1 MSGFTTGIT
10 GFAPPTSIAGFMGL
24 LQTASFRGVPF
35 KVVAA
40 QAKKGR
46 RQAIH
51 EYPYVDGGWP
61 EDMGR
66 ALRMYSFSGYLIGD
80 AAPVLQLLLDNAV
93 ETKGPGLL
101 IHPTIGAV
109 QVAVGSASTA
119 IHKDKMRV
127 IEFAFQ
133 FIEAGS
139 PVFPSTIIATVVA
152 VLGAADTALTA
163 LGTDLGDTAIP
174 AAMAGPAVT
183 GEGQSVVTSFAAAT
197 ILGGANPTAIVGM
210 AAALPPPDSNTT
222 YGRYG
227 AGSASVMLPAGT
239 TVATLQAQL
248 ANQRAALA
256 LAGTGAAA
264 AAGAYSAST
273 DMADAL
279 AALVEAMRAGITDPA
294 DQVQVLLALA
304 GFTFTDSAG
313 GAVGI
318 GAAMATMRDAM
329 AAACRRAALVSLAR
343 ASASYQPSSY
353 NDAAALRVSL
363 AAALDSEITAAGDAG
378 EDATYTA
385 FKALRSAVVQD
396 LTVRGASLPSVVTV
410 KLQLPL
416 PSLVIAQRLYLDASR
431 SDQIAA
437 ESGAIHPAF
446 CPTTFQALA
455 SGTGP
460 TVNPS
465 YELAPGAAVPLIAP
479 ARSSGVYQLP
489 YPSPPLGLTVASSTS
504 ASAVLSWSP
513 AATGGLA
520 SGYIVQVS
528 AHGAGIWIPVA
539 TVGPSPTGFTVTG
552 LSSSTAY
559 DFRVLGSNATGIGDA
574 SNIATGSTLAKAP
587 NAPTGVSAAA
597 GSPAYSVVAL
607 SWTASA
613 IDGTHDAAATYQPQF
628 ALASGGGWSSFGA
641 PIAGTSVSVTGLADA
656 TAYNFQVI
664 ATNTGGSAT
673 SGTAS
678 LTTLAKAPN
687 APTGVTA
694 VAGSPAYSVVALSWT
709 ASATDG
715 THDAAATY
723 QPQYALVSG
732 GGWSSF
738 GAPIAGTSV
747 IVTGLADATAYN
759 FQVIAANTGGSAT
772 SGTASLTTLA
782 KAPNAPTGVTAVA
795 GSPAYSVVA
804 LSWTASA
811 TAGTHDAAATY
822 QPQFALASGGGW
834 SSFGAPIA
842 GTSVS
847 VTGLAH
853 ATAYNFQVIATNTGG
868 TATSGTASLTT
879 DYAAP
884 NAPAISAVAPVSDG
898 TTSKL
903 TVTWAASTT
912 DGTHDAATGYNLR
925 YGVHPASSWTT
936 VSGVVSGAV
945 VTGLTA
951 GTSYDVQVQ
960 GTNASTGSPGA
971 WSASTT
977 ASTYATA
984 MAWVQTGPNPWTHS
998 LGGQAVNVTTTPN
1011 PGTGSTGGV
1020 NFTWSTSAT
1029 VNNDCA
1035 SSLDRESR
1043 GSGSASG
1050 DNGYPVASNKWGCY
1064 MTSPATTGTYYIWA
1078 FTNVGDGALV
1088 SVAVSVT

>member
-1 MSGFTTGIT
+1 
-10 GFAPPTSIAGFMGL
+10 
-24 LQTASFRGVPF
+24 
-35 KVVAA
+35 
-40 QAKKGR
+40 
-46 RQAIH
+46 
-51 EYPYVDGGWP
+51 
-61 EDMGR
+61 
-66 ALRMYSFSGYLIGD
+66 
-80 AAPVLQLLLDNAV
+80 
-93 ETKGPGLL
+93 
-101 IHPTIGAV
+101 
-109 QVAVGSASTA
+109 
-119 IHKDKMRV
+119 MRV

-723 QPQYALVSG
+723 QPQ
-732 GGWSSF
+732 
-738 GAPIAGTSV
+738 
-747 IVTGLADATAYN
+747 
-759 FQVIAANTGGSAT
+759 
-772 SGTASLTTLA
+772 
-782 KAPNAPTGVTAVA
+782 
-795 GSPAYSVVA
+795 
-804 LSWTASA
+804 
-811 TAGTHDAAATY
+811 
-822 QPQFALASGGGW
+822 FALASGGGW

>member
-723 QPQYALVSG
+723 QPQ
-732 GGWSSF
+732 
-738 GAPIAGTSV
+738 
-747 IVTGLADATAYN
+747 
-759 FQVIAANTGGSAT
+759 
-772 SGTASLTTLA
+772 
-782 KAPNAPTGVTAVA
+782 
-795 GSPAYSVVA
+795 
-804 LSWTASA
+804 
-811 TAGTHDAAATY
+811 
-822 QPQFALASGGGW
+822 FALASGGGW

>member
-197 ILGGANPTAIVGM
+197 IAGGANPTAIVGM
-210 AAALPPPDSNTT
+210 AAALPPPDANTS

-227 AGSASVMLPAGT
+227 AGSASTMLPIGT

-329 AAACRRAALVSLAR
+329 AAACLRAALVSLAR

-664 ATNTGGSAT
+664 AANTGGSAT

-709 ASATDG
+709 ASATD
-715 THDAAATY
+715 
-723 QPQYALVSG
+723 
-732 GGWSSF
+732 
-738 GAPIAGTSV
+738 
-747 IVTGLADATAYN
+747 
-759 FQVIAANTGGSAT
+759 
-772 SGTASLTTLA
+772 
-782 KAPNAPTGVTAVA
+782 
-795 GSPAYSVVA
+795 
-804 LSWTASA
+804 
-811 TAGTHDAAATY
+811 GTHDAAATY

>member
-664 ATNTGGSAT
+664 AANTGGSAT

-709 ASATDG
+709 ASATD
-715 THDAAATY
+715 
-723 QPQYALVSG
+723 
-732 GGWSSF
+732 
-738 GAPIAGTSV
+738 
-747 IVTGLADATAYN
+747 
-759 FQVIAANTGGSAT
+759 
-772 SGTASLTTLA
+772 
-782 KAPNAPTGVTAVA
+782 
-795 GSPAYSVVA
+795 
-804 LSWTASA
+804 
-811 TAGTHDAAATY
+811 GTHDAAATY